1 MAIFLVFLSWI
12 CMFIYGIIHL
22 PDTENFKLKVAL
34 ISLFFAPISFVLMFS
49 LYVWIF
55 FDLSPIDMQR
65 IGCGLNAT
73 HYSECYPEGYFP
85 S

>member
-1 MAIFLVFLSWI
+1 MALALVFLGWL
-12 CMFIYGIIHL
+12 CMFFYGIVL
-22 PDTENFKLKVAL
+22 LRASNNYKLKAAL
-34 ISLFFAPISFVLMFS
+34 ISLFFASISFVLMFS
-49 LYVWIF
+49 LYAWMF

-85 S
+85 K

>member
-1 MAIFLVFLSWI
+1 MSLAVVFFGWI
-12 CMFIYGIIHL
+12 CMFFYGIFL
-22 PDTENFKLKVAL
+22 VRESKKFKVKVVL
-34 ISLFFAPISFVLMFS
+34 MTLFFAPISLFLMLSF
-49 LYVWIF
+49 YFWIF

-65 IGCGLNAT
+65 IGCGLNAS